1 MTAASCWPVWAE
13 QQPLEVQMG
22 KLSTILDQI
31 DIGTVL
37 LPEFQRGYVWNRDQ
51 VRGLMRS
58 LYLGHPVG
66 GLLLWE
72 TDAESVSVRGETA
85 GAGTHLLLLDGQQRI
100 TTLYGVVR
108 GKPPAFFEG
117 DDSAF
122 SGLHFHVDTETFEF
136 YARGKMAD
144 DVHWVDVTKLF
155 QDGPIAFLTAF
166 AETPDK
172 AATYLRRLNTLWQ
185 VTEKEFY
192 EEKITGSDKTVDS
205 VVEIFNRVNS
215 GGTKLS
221 KGDLALAKLCAHWP
235 EARQAMRDQLL
246 LWQQAGYKFSLDWIL
261 RNATAVATGRSLFT
275 ALDRISV
282 ADFQTSLRESF
293 HHVGT
298 FLDVVAGRLGL
309 DHDRVLMGRYA
320 FPVVSLL
327 LHRSGGHFENHVHRD
342 KVLYWYVQ
350 AALWGRFAG
359 STETVLQQDYDTVHR
374 EGIDGLIAAL
384 RRWRG
389 GNLDV
394 RSHNFEG
401 ATRGSRFYPM
411 LYLLTRVKGARDLGS
426 GLELRAEMLGKFASL
441 QVHHIF
447 PKALLYKAGYSRGQV
462 NALANFCFLTQDT
475 NLKIGKRA
483 PEDYFA
489 EAESKYPG
497 ALASQ
502 WIPQDPVLWRVDR
515 YEDFLAAR
523 RELLAEAAQSFL
535 TSLLRSTDGAS
546 AAESLVPL
554 SVSPED
560 DEDVHTAQVR
570 DLVEELRKLGCAEP
584 SFDAE
589 IADPVSGRQLA
600 IAEALWPEGLQPG
613 QGSPVVLELDPQSA
627 DLTRLAELGYEVF
640 TSADALL
647 GFVYRRNEVAAGTDA
662 PAVELEEE
670 PPQVGQDEGRLAER
684 FGAEMQS
691 LLERSRREAQSP
703 AIHLLS
709 MLADLGPLETARR
722 LLRAPAVSDSF
733 AALWERGRLD
743 LTVEALVIN
752 PLFADLFSD
761 QELGTARTRLEQF
774 GYLADD
780 ALRSAE
786 PDEQVDGLPEW
797 TEADSELAKRVWTQL
812 SGSARRLFAV
822 LMDSPGE
829 VFSGE
834 ELALIVGADSG
845 AGGVA
850 GQLGWPGRYCQSV
863 GRRPAWNYFYPD
875 DGRVRYSMSPQV
887 AALFQRAREAN

>member
-1 MTAASCWPVWAE
+1 
-13 QQPLEVQMG
+13 MG

-31 DIGTVL
+31 DTGTVL

-72 TDAESVSVRGETA
+72 TDAESVSVRGASA

-117 DDSAF
+117 DASAF
-122 SGLHFHVDTETFEF
+122 SGLHFNVETETFEF
-136 YARGKMAD
+136 YAPGKMAD
-144 DVHWVDVTKLF
+144 DVHWVDVTKLS

-172 AATYLRRLNTLWQ
+172 AETYLRRLNALWQ
-185 VTEKEFY
+185 VTEKDFY

-205 VVEIFNRVNS
+205 VVDIFNRVNS

-221 KGDLALAKLCAHWP
+221 KGDLALAKVCAHWP
-235 EARQAMRDQLL
+235 EARHAMRDQLL

-282 ADFQTSLRESF
+282 MEFQASLAESF

-327 LHRSGGHFENHVHRD
+327 LHLSGGRFKDHVHRD
-342 KVLYWYVQ
+342 KVLYWYVH

-374 EGIDGLIAAL
+374 DGIDGLIEAL

-394 RSHNFEG
+394 RPHDFEG
-401 ATRGSRFYPM
+401 ATKGSRFYPM

-426 GLELRAEMLGKFASL
+426 GLELRAEMLGKLASL

-475 NLKIGKRA
+475 NLRVGKRA
-483 PEDYFA
+483 PEDYFT

-497 ALASQ
+497 VLASQ
-502 WIPQDPVLWRVDR
+502 WIPEDPALWRIDR

-523 RELLAEAAQSFL
+523 RELLADATQSFL
-535 TSLLRSTDGAS
+535 SSLLASTESGP
-546 AAESLVPL
+546 AEEQLAPL
-554 SVSPED
+554 SVTAED

-570 DLVEELRKLGCAEP
+570 DFVAELRKLGCAEP
-584 SFDAE
+584 YFDAE
-589 IADPVSGRQLA
+589 IADPVSGRQVA
-600 IAEALWPEGLQPG
+600 IAEALWPDGLQPG
-613 QGSPVVLELDPQSA
+613 QGSPVVLELDPWSA

-647 GFVYRRNEVAAGTDA
+647 GFVYRRNEEAAGSA
-662 PAVELEEE
+662 ASPMEREQNL
-670 PPQVGQDEGRLAER
+670 PQVGQDEDRLMAR
-684 FGAEMQS
+684 FAAEMQN
-691 LLERSRREAQSP
+691 LVDRIRREAQYS
-703 AIHLLS
+703 AAHFLS

-722 LLRAPAVSDSF
+722 LLRAPAVSDGF
-733 AALWERGRLD
+733 ATLWERGRLD
-743 LTVEALVIN
+743 LTVEALVVD
-752 PLFADLFSD
+752 PLFADLFSE
-761 QELGTARTRLEQF
+761 QELVTARTRLEQF
-774 GYLADD
+774 GYLPDHAV
-780 ALRSAE
+780 RSAE
-786 PDEQVDGLPEW
+786 PDEQADGLPEW
-797 TEADSELAKRVWTQL
+797 TEADGALAARVWAKL
-812 SGSARRLFAV
+812 SGTARRLFTV
-822 LMDSPGE
+822 LMDSPGTAYD
-829 VFSGE
+829 GE
-834 ELALIVGADSG
+834 ELALIVGVETG

-850 GQLGWPGRYCQSV
+850 GHLGRPGRYCQSV
-863 GRRPAWNYFYPD
+863 GRRQAWNYSYPD
-875 DGRVRYSMSPQV
+875 DGSVRYSMSPHV
-887 AALFQRAREAN
+887 AALFRRARERAE